1 MEDLDQVVEQAVEAM
16 KKISHKAWED
26 KPLPDKWSKKEILGH
41 LVDSARN
48 NLQRFIEIQYMAT
61 PYQVI
66 AYDQD
71 QQVVANAY
79 QKQSLDLIINMWES
93 LNRHIGYVM
102 RCQTPRS
109 LELALELPDNTKTN
123 LQWLMEDYIDHLKH
137 HLRQILG

>member
-16 KKISHKAWED
+16 QKISHAAWEH
-26 KPLPDKWSKKEILGH
+26 KPLPNKWSKKEILGH

-48 NLQRFIEIQYMAT
+48 NLQRFIEIQYMTT

-79 QKQSLDLIINMWES
+79 QQQSLDLIMNMWES

-109 LELALELPDNTKTN
+109 LELPLELPDSTKTN
-123 LQWLMEDYIDHLKH
+123 LQWLMEDYLDHLKH